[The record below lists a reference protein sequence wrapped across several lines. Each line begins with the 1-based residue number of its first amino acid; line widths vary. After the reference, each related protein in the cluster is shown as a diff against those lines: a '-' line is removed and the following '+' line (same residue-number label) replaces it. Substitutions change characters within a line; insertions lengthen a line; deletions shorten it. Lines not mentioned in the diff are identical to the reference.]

1 MERTLNLGNILR
13 KEKISFSTRRRFH
26 VTAPKGF
33 TFLKRNLKSLFYCKS
48 SYGVLYVYRKIP

>member
-13 KEKISFSTRRRFH
+13 KEKVSFSTTRKFH

-33 TFLKRNLKSLFYCKS
+33 TFLRILKSLFYCKS
-48 SYGVLYVYRKIP
+48 SYGVL

>member
-13 KEKISFSTRRRFH
+13 RKVSFSTTRIFH

-33 TFLKRNLKSLFYCKS
+33 TFLERILEIF
-48 SYGVLYVYRKIP
+48 VLL